1 MLCEYISRGTWV
13 FPPGPALRM
22 STDILEFCVH
32 HLPRFYPYNIR
43 GIIIREA
50 GANMVQE
57 GAYAF
62 ANAIAYIQEALKR
75 ELKIDDFAPRFSF
88 FFATGLQVFEEAA
101 RYRALRRLWARL
113 MKERFGSQ
121 NPNSMLLRFT
131 GTVGG
136 STYRA
141 REPEN
146 NIVREAYGLLANIL
160 GGAQGMLQ
168 PAMDEAYAIPTE
180 QTARL
185 SLRTQQILAYE
196 TGVTKVVDPLGG
208 SYFVETLTNQLEE

>member
-1 MLCEYISRGTWV
+1 M
-13 FPPGPALRM
+13 RM